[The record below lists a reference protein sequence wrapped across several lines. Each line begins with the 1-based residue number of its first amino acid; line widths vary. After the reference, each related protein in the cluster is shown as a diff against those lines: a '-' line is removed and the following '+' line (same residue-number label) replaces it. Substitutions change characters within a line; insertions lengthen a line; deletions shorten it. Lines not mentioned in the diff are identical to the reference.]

1 MRRRVERRIGRRGEV
16 LVLLGVI
23 WFLIGITVQE
33 HRRPVLLHER
43 APLWFAVLVWSV
55 PGAFAAVAAFWRR
68 MDPTAWALLTLGPMV
83 RLCSCGFGWLTSGPF
98 IPDAWQARFSYPD
111 GWRGLLVWSAVAIMV
126 TRCAAGLDR
135 PAPWNG
141 EERRRWVQAD
151 GQPSGSG

>member
-1 MRRRVERRIGRRGEV
+1 MKRRVAQRIGTRGEV
-16 LVLLGVI
+16 LALLGVI
-23 WFLIGITVQE
+23 WFILGITVAG
-33 HRRPVLLHER
+33 HHKPVLLHER
-43 APLWFAVLVWSV
+43 APEWFAVLVWST
-55 PGAFAAVAAFWRR
+55 PGGFAAVASVWRR

-83 RLCSCGFGWLTSGPF
+83 RLCSYGFGWITSWGF
-98 IPDAWQARFSYPD
+98 IPGAWQANYSYPD

-151 GQPSGSG
+151 GQPSA